1 MTIFVTAIILYF
13 VEGIDSIYEFIY
25 SQISNLFFSGKLYSN
40 LSGRIIIFPFICIII
55 IITESYI
62 ALIAEIFILHTRCK
76 FIIYI
81 CHC

>member
-25 SQISNLFFSGKLYSN
+25 SQISNLFFSGKLYSH